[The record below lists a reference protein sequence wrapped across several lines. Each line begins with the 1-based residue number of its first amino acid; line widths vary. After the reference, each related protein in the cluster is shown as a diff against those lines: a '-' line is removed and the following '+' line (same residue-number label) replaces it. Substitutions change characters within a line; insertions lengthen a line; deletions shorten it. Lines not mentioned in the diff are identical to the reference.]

1 MSQDCNMS
9 TISVE
14 EVHLKDL
21 LKEAILELMQERRDE
36 LEEIFAQVIQ
46 DLALARAIE
55 EGEATEPVSKAE
67 ILQALEGMA

>member
-1 MSQDCNMS
+1 MS

-36 LEEIFAQVIQ
+36 LEEIFAEIIE

-55 EGEATEPVSKAE
+55 EGESTENVSRAE
-67 ILQALEGMA
+67 ILQVLEGTP

>member
-1 MSQDCNMS
+1 MS

-14 EVHLKDL
+14 EVHLKSL

-36 LEEIFAQVIQ
+36 LEEIFAEIIE

-55 EGEATEPVSKAE
+55 KGESTETVSKAE
-67 ILQALEGMA
+67 ILQVLEGTA

>member
-1 MSQDCNMS
+1 MSS
-9 TISVE
+9 VSVE

-36 LEEIFAQVIQ
+36 LEEIFAEIIE

-55 EGEATEPVSKAE
+55 DGESTETVTKAE
-67 ILQALEGMA
+67 VLQALEA